1 MPQNNHVLA
10 IIDPTATEHPV
21 LDRAALLAARLQRP
35 LELFICDY
43 DQYLAGE
50 RFFDADSLTKARDS
64 LIENHKQNLEK
75 LAAGLVERRPG
86 DGLDISVDACWDH
99 PLYEGIVRKV
109 ERAQPAFVVKDTHY
123 HALLKRTIFSNTDWN
138 LIRDCP
144 APLWLVKPHPIAE
157 RPRII
162 AAVDPVHER
171 DKPAELDH
179 AILTRARELAGAL
192 GGEAH
197 VLHAFDP
204 SPAYAASADSMAFP
218 IATPIRELLDS
229 LKQSHESAVNELV
242 ASYDIDSSRVHIIEG
257 DTRSALNKL
266 AEDIEADVVV
276 MGAVSRGALQRLV
289 LGSTAEHVLDHVTCD
304 VLVLKP
310 SAFESPASARG

>member
-1 MPQNNHVLA
+1 MSQNGHILA

-21 LDRAALLAARLQRP
+21 LDRAALLAARLNRP

-50 RFFDADSLTKARDS
+50 RFFDSESLAKARDS
-64 LIENHKQNLEK
+64 LIENHEKNLEK
-75 LAAGLVERRPG
+75 LAADVKTRESGAGLE
-86 DGLDISVDACWDH
+86 ITVDACWDH

-109 ERAQPAFVVKDTHY
+109 QRATPAFVVKDTHF
-123 HALLKRTIFSNTDWN
+123 HTVLKRTIFSNTDWN

-144 APLWLVKPHPIAE
+144 APLWLVKPHEIAAA
-157 RPRII
+157 PRII

-179 AILTRARELAGAL
+179 MILTHARELATAL

-218 IATPIRELLDS
+218 IATPIREMLDS
-229 LKQSHESAVNELV
+229 LKQSHETAVNELV
-242 ASYDIDSSRVHIIEG
+242 SGYDMDASRVHIIEG
-257 DTRSALNKL
+257 DTRSALNRL
-266 AEDIEADVVV
+266 TEEIEADIVI
-276 MGAVSRGALQRLV
+276 MGAVARGTLQRLV
-289 LGSTAEHVLDHVTCD
+289 LGSTAEQVLDHVTCD
-304 VLVLKP
+304 VVVLKP
-310 SAFESPASARG
+310 SSFESPVD